1 MTEKMENYGC
11 LSKSLV
17 KFLYMQEEKRR
28 EKFGNDVNKYYE
40 RVVKNVNSTIS
51 DIMLAYVHLPQEQR
65 EKINLLTHVETLLD
79 FVEEEEI
86 KLKPKKIISHVK
98 SELKAIIRGYVRDTN
113 ITKLAEPDFEK
124 VYSWLDYLTPK
135 NSSM

>member
-1 MTEKMENYGC
+1 MTEKRENYGC

-17 KFLYMQEEKRR
+17 KFLYMEEEKRR

-51 DIMLAYVHLPQEQR
+51 DIMLAYNHLPQEQR
-65 EKINLLTHVETLLD
+65 EKIDLLTHVDTLLD
-79 FVEEEEI
+79 YVEEKEI
-86 KLKPKKIISHVK
+86 KLKPKKIISNVK
-98 SELKAIIRGYVRDTN
+98 SGLKAILRGHVRDTN

-135 NSSM
+135 HSSM

>member
-1 MTEKMENYGC
+1 ME
-11 LSKSLV
+11 
-17 KFLYMQEEKRR
+17 EEKRR

-51 DIMLAYVHLPQEQR
+51 DIMLAYNHLPQEQR
-65 EKINLLTHVETLLD
+65 EKIDLLTHVDTLLD
-79 FVEEEEI
+79 YVEEKEI
-86 KLKPKKIISHVK
+86 KLKPKKIISNVK
-98 SELKAIIRGYVRDTN
+98 SGLKAILRGHVRDTN

>member
-1 MTEKMENYGC
+1 MTEKRENYGC

-17 KFLYMQEEKRR
+17 KFLYMEEEKRR

-51 DIMLAYVHLPQEQR
+51 DIMLAYNHLPQEQR
-65 EKINLLTHVETLLD
+65 EKIDLLTHVDTLLD
-79 FVEEEEI
+79 YVEEKEI
-86 KLKPKKIISHVK
+86 KLKPKKIISNVK
-98 SELKAIIRGYVRDTN
+98 SGLKAILRGHVRDTN

>member
-1 MTEKMENYGC
+1 MTEKREKYGC
-11 LSKSLV
+11 WSQSLE
-17 KFLYMQEEKRR
+17 KFLYMEEEERR
-28 EKFGNDVNKYYE
+28 EKYGNDVNKYYE

-51 DIMLAYVHLPQEQR
+51 DIMLAYHHLPQEQK
-65 EKINLLTHVETLLD
+65 EKINLLTHVESLLD

-135 NSSM
+135 NLSM

>member
-17 KFLYMQEEKRR
+17 KFLYMEEEKRR

-51 DIMLAYVHLPQEQR
+51 DIMLAYNHLPQEQR
-65 EKINLLTHVETLLD
+65 EKIDLLTHVDTLLD
-79 FVEEEEI
+79 YVEEKEI
-86 KLKPKKIISHVK
+86 KLKPKKIISNVK
-98 SELKAIIRGYVRDTN
+98 SGLKAILRGHVRDTN

-135 NSSM
+135 HSSM